1 MTLAERSFVAG
12 WVGNQNHN
20 VSGDS
25 YDKVAEINRK
35 LIRKSRREV
44 ERSKTFLNRL
54 PKR

>member
-1 MTLAERSFVAG
+1 MACLEGLFVAG
-12 WVGNQNHN
+12 WVENQNQN
-20 VSGDS
+20 VADDP